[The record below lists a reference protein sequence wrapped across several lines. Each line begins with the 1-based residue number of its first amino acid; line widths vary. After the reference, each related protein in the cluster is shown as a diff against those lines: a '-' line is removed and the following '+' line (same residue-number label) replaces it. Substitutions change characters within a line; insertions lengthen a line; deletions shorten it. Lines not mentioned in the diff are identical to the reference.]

1 MILRKRFFTVIA
13 VLALMIT
20 AFTVTAFAKDGKEA
34 SIYRDDASLITND
47 AAVLDA
53 IAEFERNTGKTIHIV
68 TTEEYYA
75 TPFSLGIS
83 TAGDVIILIIEKGDY
98 ENYYELFIYGE
109 PDSRISTDESDRI
122 LDDPEVYD
130 NIKFG
135 DVDTGVLR
143 FISLTETAYLGVLQ
157 ESLLRTVVISLILAV
172 IIAAIPTIIIIV
184 KYKRKLKSASY
195 PLERYAS
202 LSLNDGE
209 CSDFFIGS
217 FITKTRI
224 NTSSG
229 SRSGGGGGRSGGGGS
244 RGRR

>member
-1 MILRKRFFTVIA
+1 MTIRKRFLSVIA
-13 VLALMIT
+13 LLSLMI
-20 AFTVTAFAKDGKEA
+20 AALAVTAWAKDGIEA
-34 SIYRDDASLITND
+34 SIYRDDASLISND

-53 IAEFERNTGKTIHIV
+53 IADFERSTGKTIHIV
-68 TTEEYYA
+68 TTEESYA
-75 TPFSLGIS
+75 TPYSLGIS
-83 TAGDVIILIIEKGDY
+83 TSGDVIILIIEKDY
-98 ENYYELFIYGE
+98 SENYYELFIYGE
-109 PDSRISTDESDRI
+109 PDSRITVDESDRI

-135 DVDTGVLR
+135 SVDAGVLR
-143 FISLTETAYLGVLQ
+143 FIGLTETAYGGVLQ
-157 ESLLRTVVISLILAV
+157 ESFIRTLVISIILAV
-172 IIAAIPTIIIIV
+172 IIAAIPTIIIVV

-202 LSLNDGE
+202 LSLNEGE

-217 FITKTRI
+217 FVTKTRI

-229 SRSGGGGGRSGGGGS
+229 SHSGGGGGRSGGGGS

>member
-1 MILRKRFFTVIA
+1 MTSGKKIFT
-13 VLALMIT
+13 LALLLSLMIAALT
-20 AFTVTAFAKDGKEA
+20 LTAFAKDGIAA
-34 SIYRDDASLITND
+34 SIYRDDASLISND
-47 AAVLDA
+47 AAVIDA
-53 IAEFERNTGKTIHIV
+53 IADFERSTGKTIHIV

-75 TPFSLGIS
+75 TPYSLGIS
-83 TAGDVIILIIEKGDY
+83 TSGDVIILIIEKDY
-98 ENYYELFIYGE
+98 SENYYELFIYGE
-109 PDSRISTDESDRI
+109 PDSKITVEESDRI

-135 DVDTGVLR
+135 SVDAGVLR
-143 FISLTETAYLGVLQ
+143 FIELTETAYLGVLQ
-157 ESLLRTVVISLILAV
+157 ESFIRTLVISIILAV
-172 IIAAIPTIIIIV
+172 IIAAIPTIIIVV

-202 LSLNDGE
+202 LSLNEGE

-229 SRSGGGGGRSGGGGS
+229 SHGGGGGRSGGGGS

>member
-1 MILRKRFFTVIA
+1 MTNRKRFLTVMA
-13 VLALMIT
+13 LLSLMI
-20 AFTVTAFAKDGKEA
+20 AALAVTAWAKDGIEA
-34 SIYRDDASLITND
+34 SIYRDDASLISND

-53 IAEFERNTGKTIHIV
+53 IAEFERNTGSTIHIV

-83 TAGDVIILIIEKGDY
+83 TAGDVIVLIIEKGY
-98 ENYYELFIYGE
+98 SENYYELFIYGE
-109 PDSRISTDESDRI
+109 PDSKISTDESDRI

-135 DVDTGVLR
+135 NVGEGVLR

-157 ESLLRTVVISLILAV
+157 ESLLRTIVISLIIAV
-172 IIAAIPTIIIIV
+172 IIAAIPTIIVIV
-184 KYKRKLKSASY
+184 RYKRKLKSASY

-202 LSLNDGE
+202 LSLNEGE

-217 FITKTRI
+217 FVTKTRI

-229 SRSGGGGGRSGGGGS
+229 SHGGGGGGRSGGGGS